1 MLCAGAPD
9 PPSRPTIQQPQIGDR
24 HVTMQWQPGSENYS
38 PIRNFTI
45 QYQRG
50 EREWTTVPDYV
61 DNEMLD
67 YTVTGCVP
75 TPAAAVATVT
85 PKLTRLVVPVQCSF
99 CRNSADYCAVRM
111 TD

>member
-67 YTVTGCVP
+67 YTVTGYVP
-75 TPAAAVATVT
+75 SAAAAATVT
-85 PKLTRLVVPVQCSF
+85 SKWTSRACLFRG
-99 CRNSADYCAVRM
+99 NSAMRIIVQ
-111 TD
+111 